1 MTATEPLP
9 DDVWEQIGLRER
21 STFAD
26 NRHLVIY
33 GQRTRDGRIAFG
45 GRGAPYHYASK
56 VSPAYE
62 RDERVHTM
70 LRRILVELFPMLRD
84 VEFTTAGVATSVC
97 RVTGTQPCAMTDAP
111 GSPSPVA
118 TSGTASQPP
127 RWPAARSPR

>member
-70 LRRILVELFPMLRD
+70 LRRVLVELFPILRD
-84 VEFTTAGVATSVC
+84 VEFTHCWGGNLGVPRDWYPAVHHD
-97 RVTGTQPCAMTDAP
+97 DAP